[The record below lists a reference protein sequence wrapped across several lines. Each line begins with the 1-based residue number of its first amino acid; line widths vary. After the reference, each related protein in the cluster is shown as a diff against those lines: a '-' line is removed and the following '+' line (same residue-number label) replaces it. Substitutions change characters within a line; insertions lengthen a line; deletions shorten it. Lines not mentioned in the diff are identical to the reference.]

1 MNKNIFITLS
11 FNKKIDNIQLFI
23 NNFKNINYNK
33 ENIYLYI
40 ISPFYKIYNN
50 FINYKKIFY
59 YEKFSDIILD
69 QSIALFK
76 KYNCDYYY
84 YIDSSVII
92 NNNNILTVLNSEK
105 FQILSPVIYLE
116 NSDITNLM
124 ITGNIKKKC
133 NNLNNNVNNFD
144 LLNNIVVL
152 NKKIFEYVSSPYIE
166 NIFHNIN
173 NRNITYNFI
182 CDENNN
188 LALIKESNFI
198 NFNYDILDNEIYNM
212 DDINSWEDKYLHDE
226 FKNFLNGGNI
236 SINEPIPFLF
246 EFPLFNERFCKEL
259 ITIMEQKNKWSDG
272 GHNDK
277 RLNTGYENVPTVD
290 THFNQIGFE
299 KQWNKIVFKYIAK
312 IAEKGFVGSHTS
324 SINMSFVVKYTPS
337 GQSNLKPHHDSSL
350 YSAMVALNER
360 GKDFE
365 GGGTRFLRYDYK
377 HLTQKPGYCVIFPGR
392 LTHYHEGLETTK
404 GTRYILVSFIE

>member
-124 ITGNIKKKC
+124 ITGNIKKK
-133 NNLNNNVNNFD
+133 
-144 LLNNIVVL
+144 
-152 NKKIFEYVSSPYIE
+152 
-166 NIFHNIN
+166 
-173 NRNITYNFI
+173 
-182 CDENNN
+182 
-188 LALIKESNFI
+188 
-198 NFNYDILDNEIYNM
+198 M
-212 DDINSWEDKYLHDE
+212 
-226 FKNFLNGGNI
+226 
-236 SINEPIPFLF
+236 
-246 EFPLFNERFCKEL
+246 
-259 ITIMEQKNKWSDG
+259 
-272 GHNDK
+272 
-277 RLNTGYENVPTVD
+277 
-290 THFNQIGFE
+290 
-299 KQWNKIVFKYIAK
+299 
-312 IAEKGFVGSHTS
+312 
-324 SINMSFVVKYTPS
+324 
-337 GQSNLKPHHDSSL
+337 
-350 YSAMVALNER
+350 
-360 GKDFE
+360 
-365 GGGTRFLRYDYK
+365 
-377 HLTQKPGYCVIFPGR
+377 
-392 LTHYHEGLETTK
+392 
-404 GTRYILVSFIE
+404 